1 MRRRSRNN
9 PTAYRSA
16 MDDPT
21 CHFTLIRLKED
32 PDKALYRRDNIRD
45 ALNADIYGSVA
56 AETPVSKYRL
66 ADGEMRSDVAHA
78 LYTPPRQVRV
88 GETFMANGDTKTIKV
103 IVANKADEDMPDL
116 GIRAGQWICS
126 AAQTLKDMPLAAES
140 GHTGTWLYIAHC
152 LPSG

>member
-66 ADGEMRSDVAHA
+66 ADGEMRSPP
-78 LYTPPRQVRV
+78 LYSCVRHPV
-88 GETFMANGDTKTIKV
+88 
-103 IVANKADEDMPDL
+103 
-116 GIRAGQWICS
+116 
-126 AAQTLKDMPLAAES
+126 S
-140 GHTGTWLYIAHC
+140 GRY
-152 LPSG
+152 P

>member
-1 MRRRSRNN
+1 MRRQSRNN

-32 PDKALYRRDNIRD
+32 PDMALYRRDNIRD

-78 LYTPPRQVRV
+78 LVR
-88 GETFMANGDTKTIKV
+88 
-103 IVANKADEDMPDL
+103 DE
-116 GIRAGQWICS
+116 
-126 AAQTLKDMPLAAES
+126 
-140 GHTGTWLYIAHC
+140 
-152 LPSG
+152 